1 MADGIDRWTDV
12 RQFHKPCSMY
22 YVGSANDKTTRTSVS
37 VSLMSSDDASPIV
50 GSLGCDQRITVAAGV
65 SPVQFAGESTF
76 LISKHLAKLQ
86 TK

>member
-1 MADGIDRWTDV
+1 
-12 RQFHKPCSMY
+12 MY

-37 VSLMSSDDASPIV
+37 VSVMSSDDASPIV